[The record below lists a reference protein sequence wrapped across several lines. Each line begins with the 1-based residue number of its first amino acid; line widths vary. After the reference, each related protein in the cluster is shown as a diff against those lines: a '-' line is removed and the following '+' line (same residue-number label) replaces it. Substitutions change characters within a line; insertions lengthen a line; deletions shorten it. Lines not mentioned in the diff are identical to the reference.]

1 MEKTKQNLKWNSYL
15 VLFFAAWTLVQLVVA
30 LFCGNLDF
38 SLLSTEATEGMILTA
53 KIIVVAISVLL
64 LLPQVFV
71 GCRGLQIAKNP
82 TGTKTKAALVWS
94 VILLVIS
101 VWGLVDP
108 IIGIV
113 KQTNV
118 TDNVFLAFSNLAEA
132 ILFFDA
138 IRLTKALTKDIQ

>member
-1 MEKTKQNLKWNSYL
+1 MEKTKQSLKWTSYL

-53 KIIVVAISVLL
+53 KIIIVAISTLL

-71 GCRGLQIAKNP
+71 GCRGLQLVKNP
-82 TGTKTKAALVWS
+82 ATKTKAALVWA

-101 VWGLVDP
+101 AWGLVDP
-108 IIGIV
+108 IVGII

-132 ILFFDA
+132 LLFFDF
-138 IRLTKALTKDIQ
+138 IRLTKILTKDVQ